1 MLAWGVP
8 ALIRMEGTVK
18 KAASILAL
26 TGLMAIIA
34 LPATAQDRR
43 VPADATGK
51 LAEFGGQPW
60 YEPLAYCTAVWSSL
74 VTLTPD
80 EAGKRPYRSN
90 AVAFRHRG
98 SLRLAADRGWDQP
111 RALEAFGG
119 RVEHHAFLMR
129 RMQTQ
134 QSLLAEGPGCQ
145 GVLESYDAANP

>member
-1 MLAWGVP
+1 
-8 ALIRMEGTVK
+8 MEGTVK

-26 TGLMAIIA
+26 TGLLAIIA
-34 LPATAQDRR
+34 SPALAQDRR

-51 LAEFGGQPW
+51 LADFAGQPW

-80 EAGKRPYRSN
+80 EAGKRSYRTN

-111 RALEAFGG
+111 RALEALGG
-119 RVEHHAFLMR
+119 RVEHHVFLMR
-129 RMQTQ
+129 RMETQ
-134 QSLLAEGPGCQ
+134 QSLLAAGAGCQ

>member
-1 MLAWGVP
+1 M
-8 ALIRMEGTVK
+8 RKT
-18 KAASILAL
+18 ASVFGLAL
-26 TGLMAIIA
+26 LAA
-34 LPATAQDRR
+34 LVASPAAAQDRR

-51 LAEFGGQPW
+51 LAEFAGQPW

-74 VTLTPD
+74 VSLTSD
-80 EAGKRPYRSN
+80 EAEKRPFRGN

-119 RVEHHAFLMR
+119 RVESHVFVMR
-129 RMQTQ
+129 RTADR
-134 QSLLAEGPGCQ
+134 QSLLAQGPGCQ